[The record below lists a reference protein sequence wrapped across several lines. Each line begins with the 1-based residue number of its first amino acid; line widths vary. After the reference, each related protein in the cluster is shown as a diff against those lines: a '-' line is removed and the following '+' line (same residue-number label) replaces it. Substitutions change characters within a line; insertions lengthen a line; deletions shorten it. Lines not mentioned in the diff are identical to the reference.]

1 MIVGGEDVNLCL
13 RPFLYPSPG
22 RGLISQHR
30 LYEAQRDGGGSYPQP
45 ALTLGWGYSQQRS
58 CGADTTPIGG
68 FGGFGR
74 FRGFRGFGFLRGRG
88 AIWGFCIFLVILCV
102 TDANVQLIL
111 HEKAFLL
118 INIGASLPYCRCTDR
133 GYFPTR

>member
-22 RGLISQHR
+22 GWSLISQHR

-68 FGGFGR
+68 FRGASERGR
-74 FRGFRGFGFLRGRG
+74 FG
-88 AIWGFCIFLVILCV
+88 AF
-102 TDANVQLIL
+102 
-111 HEKAFLL
+111 AF
-118 INIGASLPYCRCTDR
+118 
-133 GYFPTR
+133 F

>member
-45 ALTLGWGYSQQRS
+45 ALTLGWVTHS
-58 CGADTTPIGG
+58 GAPAELT
-68 FGGFGR
+68 
-74 FRGFRGFGFLRGRG
+74 
-88 AIWGFCIFLVILCV
+88 
-102 TDANVQLIL
+102 
-111 HEKAFLL
+111 
-118 INIGASLPYCRCTDR
+118 LPL
-133 GYFPTR
+133 